1 MKPKPKLWNAYIMAG
16 NLKIYLRKSMTTTEI
31 IKWLADNCKTVN
43 TDYFMCGTQV
53 FCECK

>member
-1 MKPKPKLWNAYIMAG
+1 MKNEQKHWAVYIMAG
-16 NLKIYLRKSMTTTEI
+16 NLKIYLRKAMTTNEAV
-31 IKWLADNCKTVN
+31 KWLQQNCKIVN